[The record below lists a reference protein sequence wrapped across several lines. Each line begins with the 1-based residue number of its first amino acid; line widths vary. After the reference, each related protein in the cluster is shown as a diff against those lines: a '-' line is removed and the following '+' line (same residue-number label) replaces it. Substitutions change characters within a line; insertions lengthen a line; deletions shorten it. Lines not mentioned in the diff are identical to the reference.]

1 MNPVPST
8 TAIPSS
14 TAPSDLLFSPGPRLG
29 WIFRDRRE
37 LAIPYPEPPP
47 DQQEVRARAAGRVAA
62 ADRALS
68 RAWRWAGKPSIGVAL
83 VLMVIAGGAKV
94 LTGSYGLPVLGTTMA
109 ITCLPGLCYTGWCW
123 RRRAELRHAAP
134 EREYQ
139 QALAEWDV
147 HAADHAAA
155 EDDRVA
161 AEPEWRT
168 LVSPAWRTDVFGGT
182 LAGWQGLLTVHGASL
197 LAERPV
203 LVADLSGQRC
213 VHVLMTTAYREGVPV
228 TGYRMPRDLGRSGL
242 LADLPSAQLAT
253 AIAEAVHAGG
263 AGGPGG
269 GGPGMATS
277 RADRALDVRVLQQ
290 LAGVL
295 AERGVTPRR
304 LAAAVRCALGGT
316 IAGTAVPGSSGQ
328 GLLGGDEADL
338 IAGDLFPTA
347 YRQQVMGSLVRL
359 DAVLAELAAADD
371 DDGRPD
377 RPGWLT
383 CLVMD
388 PAGRSA
394 AGEVLTSLIVQW
406 LTVQVAAAPTARQAR
421 PVPAVIIA
429 GADEVPRAH
438 AERLS
443 DACEMRGVPLT
454 LMFRHLRDDAVSLLG
469 GGTAAF
475 MRLGNHAEAE
485 QAASYLGRRH
495 TFVMSSFTATRGGSR
510 TETRGTSDSNGT
522 GESTSDAHTGGWS
535 GTTAAGPL
543 SGTAHSGGRTTTT
556 GTSSSRTWGTSWSEA
571 DGTSWSDTAGKQ
583 RVYEFAVEP
592 TVLQGLP
599 DHALLVADRSG
610 QGARPRVVECDPD
623 IAGLCLPGGTNQP
636 AGAPGLLSA
645 HRATVLPR
653 ETARSLG
660 PAPRLAWFRGGGD
673 RRQCRPSQT
682 PRPGN

>member
-1 MNPVPST
+1 MHPVPST
-8 TAIPSS
+8 TAIPWG
-14 TAPSDLLFSPGPRLG
+14 TAASDVLFSPGPRLG
-29 WIFRDRRE
+29 WVFRDRRE
-37 LAIPYPEPPP
+37 MVIPYPEPPP
-47 DQQEVRARAAGRVAA
+47 DQQAVQASAAGRVAA

-83 VLMVIAGGAKV
+83 VLMVIAGCAKV
-94 LTGSYGLPVLGTTMA
+94 LTGSYGLPVLGAATA

-123 RRRAELRHAAP
+123 RRRAQLRRAAP
-134 EREYQ
+134 EQEYR

-147 HAADHAAA
+147 RAAGHAAA
-155 EDDRVA
+155 EEDRIA
-161 AEPEWRT
+161 AEPEWGT
-168 LVSPAWRTDVFGGT
+168 LISPARRTDVFGGT

-213 VHVLMTTAYREGVPV
+213 VRLLMTTAHREGVPV
-228 TGYRMPRDLGRSGL
+228 AGYRMPRDLGRSGL
-242 LADLPSAQLAT
+242 LAELPSAQLAT

-263 AGGPGG
+263 AGG

-277 RADRALDVRVLQQ
+277 RADRALDIRVLQQ

-295 AERGVTPRR
+295 AGRGVTPRR

-316 IAGTAVPGSSGQ
+316 IADAAVPGGSGQ
-328 GLLGGDEADL
+328 GLLPGDEADL

-359 DAVLAELAAADD
+359 DAVLAELAACAAD
-371 DDGRPD
+371 GQPG

-388 PAGRSA
+388 PAARSP

-443 DACEMRGVPLT
+443 DACEMHGVPLT
-454 LMFRHLRDDAVSLLG
+454 LMFRHLRDDAASLLG

-510 TETRGTSDSNGT
+510 TATQGTSDSHGT
-522 GESTSDAHTGGWS
+522 GKSSSGASTGGWS

-543 SGTAHSGGRTTTT
+543 AGTSHSGGRTTTT

-571 DGTSWSDTAGKQ
+571 DGTSWSDAAGRQ

-610 QGARPRVVECDPD
+610 QGLRPHVADCDPD
-623 IAGLCLPGGTNQP
+623 LCLLVGTNQALGP
-636 AGAPGLLSA
+636 PGAPGLGSA
-645 HRATVLPR
+645 HRAAPGGM
-653 ETARSLG
+653 APSLG
-660 PAPRLAWFRGGGD
+660 LAPRLPGFLRAS
-673 RRQCRPSQT
+673 RQPPGPPPKQVK
-682 PRPGN
+682 RPGRH